1 MWRWGLKIL
10 KLRILLQ
17 KAEAGPKTYSTKLG
31 KSDTVRCRGWRFLLS
46 RRWQPSGKKYHGTQ
60 AQEPGKGV
68 MLVHPGWRRRPSA
81 GGSEVTSWGRTAD
94 VWRAAPPEG
103 SAGRAHRDG
112 LPAAASARAAAPQ
125 EQGWPV
131 QPAGRHGRGSTAQ
144 ATGKEELRGPTALGS
159 ALSQI
164 LWGRQE
170 DGRATRDRPRQRG
183 PGNSSLGGGETP
195 EERTPRKMTPVILTL
210 KTAHSS
216 LSLSEDFFRP

>member
-112 LPAAASARAAAPQ
+112 LPAAASARVAAPQ

-131 QPAGRHGRGSTAQ
+131 QPAGRRETWTRVHST
-144 ATGKEELRGPTALGS
+144 GH
-159 ALSQI
+159 
-164 LWGRQE
+164 
-170 DGRATRDRPRQRG
+170 RQRG
-183 PGNSSLGGGETP
+183 AAGTESAGLCTQSDPVGPTGGRQSHKRPPQATRARKQQPRRRRDTRGENTTEDDACHPDAQNCSL
-195 EERTPRKMTPVILTL
+195 LTFTFWRL
-210 KTAHSS
+210 
-216 LSLSEDFFRP
+216 F